1 MMRPTSSDGWPS
13 VYASPY
19 PTRQDGMPLFKQPRS
34 PYYYYVFYVD
44 GIRYRASTKKTTRTA
59 AAQVEAE
66 ARTRIAKSESPS
78 SPRCTTLRLFSIE
91 FLKWVEN
98 TTELEPNSK
107 RYYKY
112 GVRLLNISPLAPRRL
127 DTITPDEIGCTV
139 FRRPRRKEPNTLIP
153 CSTSYTLQALRTL
166 KVLFGKAVEWM
177 AIHQRPRVPMP
188 SAIGRDLLI
197 DDHVGRA
204 LDTALNEPIKHRGIK
219 VHRRRTLTVLA
230 CIEDGGMR
238 PNEVFPMRIE
248 NLYFDKLKIWVP
260 IGKTANA
267 RRWVNMSDRMA
278 ELLKE
283 QVGDR
288 KSGFVL
294 ESKRSKCGHLTT
306 IAKGFQAARRRAKVA
321 AAIVPYSGRHTF
333 GTLAMEATGN
343 VFAVSKA
350 MGHGSIRSME
360 PYQHPNPDLATLN
373 EVINQ
378 KNRDRH
384 TFSHTDGTVN

>member
-1 MMRPTSSDGWPS
+1 
-13 VYASPY
+13 
-19 PTRQDGMPLFKQPRS
+19 MPLFKQPRS

-66 ARTRIAKSESPS
+66 ARTRIAKGDTPAPKS
-78 SPRCTTLRLFSIE
+78 STLRLFSSAFIE
-91 FLKWVEN
+91 WVEN

-112 GVRLLNISPLAPRRL
+112 GVRLLNISPLSSRRL
-127 DTITPDEIGCTV
+127 DTISSDEIGCIK
-139 FRRPRRKEPNTLIP
+139 FRRPSRKEPNTLIP

-166 KVLFGKAVEWM
+166 KVMLGKAVEWGVL
-177 AIHQRPRVPMP
+177 HQRPRVPMP
-188 SAIGRDLLI
+188 SAVGRDLLI

-204 LDTALNEPIKHRGIK
+204 LDTAFNEPIKHRGIK
-219 VHRRRTLTVLA
+219 RHRRRTLAVLA

-248 NLYFDKLKIWVP
+248 NLYFDKMKVWIP
-260 IGKTANA
+260 SGKTANA

-283 QVGDR
+283 QVGTR
-288 KSGFVL
+288 TQGFVFA
-294 ESKRSKCGHLTT
+294 SKRAKCGHLTT
-306 IAKGFQAARRRAKVA
+306 IAKGFQAARGRAKIA
-321 AAIVPYSGRHTF
+321 SAIVPYSGRHTF

-360 PYQHPNPDLATLN
+360 PYQHPNPDLVSLN
-373 EVINQ
+373 AVINQ

-384 TFSHTDGTVN
+384 TFSHTEGMVN